1 MDFYSQGRVGMS
13 NERSQGNEV
22 ERWKGDI
29 VLEKELSKAFHA
41 DQ

>member
-1 MDFYSQGRVGMS
+1 MS